1 MLSTKKKQVLDLLA
15 QTGDVSRIRFVKL
28 MFLVSCKEHS
38 YDFVPYRYGP
48 FSFELYHDL
57 EKLSEE
63 GMISFNDDKI
73 RPIKVQPKLINVW
86 PVLEEYFDYSDQKLI
101 KYIYEKYPFYTVNSE
116 IEKRMVID
124 RNTTGI
130 YTIGYEG
137 RSIDNFISTLVKNG
151 ISTLI
156 DVRNNPFSR
165 KYGFSRSSLM
175 SICQKLDIEYLHI
188 PELGITSEIRKN
200 TEFDD
205 WKGMLDRYEISLRSK
220 NDLIK
225 KIIELGQD
233 KKVAMMCFEKDISQC
248 HRGRLASIISH
259 KGITCDEI

>member
-1 MLSTKKKQVLDLLA
+1 MLTSKKRQILELLSY
-15 QTGDVSRIRFVKL
+15 TGPVNRLRFVKL
-28 MFLVSCKEHS
+28 MFLLSRNYPS
-38 YDFVPYRYGP
+38 YDFVPYKYGP

-57 EKLSEE
+57 ESLSHE
-63 GMISFNDDKI
+63 GSISFDGDKI
-73 RPIKVQPKLINVW
+73 ESMELQRRIAPHWSFI
-86 PVLEEYFDYSDQKLI
+86 EDYSKYPDNNLI
-101 KYIYEKYPFYTVNSE
+101 KHIYKEYPFFTVNSE

-124 RNTTGI
+124 KGGHGI
-130 YTIGYEG
+130 FTVGYEG
-137 RSIDNFISTLVKNG
+137 RSVDLFFSSLVKNG
-151 ISTLI
+151 IITLI

-200 TEFDD
+200 TEVDD

-248 HRGRLASIISH
+248 HRGRLASIIFH